1 MYCSHFWNQKWTQ
14 TGWSIWNTWFMDH
27 LLNSLS
33 HPPRPVMWSNSLW
46 RPAGCIKCIL
56 RESVSLV
63 SHVMGSSV
71 ILQPCWKCRSRL
83 FFPGYVI
90 QTLYCKTIP
99 FLSPHLPNN
108 IKYHLGHRIYFIWSK
123 WMLLSLAQIIRLTR
137 NTFIFHHIMGWN
149 SPGLLPFILW
159 AVSFSFLLF
168 VKYQTLRLWDKLII
182 CLLRR

>member
-1 MYCSHFWNQKWTQ
+1 
-14 TGWSIWNTWFMDH
+14 MDH

-108 IKYHLGHRIYFIWSK
+108 IKSYFDFIWTK
-123 WMLLSLAQIIRLTR
+123 CMLLNLACAIRLTR
-137 NTFIFHHIMGWN
+137 YTFIIHDIMEWN
-149 SPGLLPFILW
+149 WPALSCFVLW
-159 AVSFSFLLF
+159 AVSFAFRLLPNI
-168 VKYQTLRLWDKLII
+168 TLWDQWFVCGARKYFPLDND
-182 CLLRR
+182 LRSVLGLPPHG